1 MIHFI
6 VASHGPFAQA
16 LLESSRM
23 VYGELPH
30 VQPVTLDEQRGIEGF
45 KQDFATVMAQ
55 ARAGADGVLV
65 LCDMQSGTPWNVACQ
80 YAFDPGCVPPVAVVA
95 GVNFPMLLLSDEVAA
110 LTDVHAAAALL
121 LEMAQPTLVKAV
133 PLSSLTAELTSDDF

>member
-6 VASHGPFAQA
+6 VASHGPLASA

-30 VQPVTLDEQRGIEGF
+30 VHAVTLTEEGGIEGF
-45 KQDFATVMAQ
+45 KLDFARILDSASH
-55 ARAGADGVLV
+55 GANGVVV

-80 YAFDPGCVPPVAVVA
+80 HSFSPQTQPPVAVVA
-95 GVNFPMLLLSDEVAA
+95 GVNFPMLLQTDEVLHLNDA
-110 LTDVHAAAALL
+110 HAAAQQLIALT
-121 LEMAQPTLVKAV
+121 QPTITQAV
-133 PLSSLTAELTSDDF
+133 LTTSAQSDDF

>member
-6 VASHGPFAQA
+6 VASHGPLATA

-30 VQPVTLDEQRGIEGF
+30 VHAVTLTEEGGIEGF
-45 KQDFATVMAQ
+45 KQDFARVLGLASQ
-55 ARAGADGVLV
+55 GACGVVV

-80 YAFDPGCVPPVAVVA
+80 HGFSPQTQPPVAVVA
-95 GVNFPMLLLSDEVAA
+95 GVNFPMLLQTDEVAH
-110 LTDVHAAAALL
+110 LNDVHAAAQHLIALT
-121 LEMAQPTLVKAV
+121 QPTITQAV
-133 PLSSLTAELTSDDF
+133 LTTSAQSDDF